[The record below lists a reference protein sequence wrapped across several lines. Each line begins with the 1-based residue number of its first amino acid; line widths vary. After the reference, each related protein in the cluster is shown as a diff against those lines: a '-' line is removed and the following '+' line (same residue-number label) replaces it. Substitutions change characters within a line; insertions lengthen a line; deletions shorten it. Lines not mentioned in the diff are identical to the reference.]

1 MATSALTTK
10 SEQQSPQHQTPTKAS
25 PSSSSAT
32 TSIPQQSPRNTASSL
47 PSTGT
52 YVSFGPV
59 EVSKALQDGEKF
71 VKWDEVRFNLLYLSI
86 SQPLKTDIQSTRREF
101 YISEEWHRWMNFD
114 WILLTTMQKP
124 NSIFAFIVLC
134 VCVLSFHYTETLS
147 EREYRKNSPFEKV
160 LLSLILIHSFVW

>member
-32 TSIPQQSPRNTASSL
+32 TSNPQQSPRNTASIL
-47 PSTGT
+47 PATGT

-71 VKWDEVRFNLLYLSI
+71 VKWDEVRFQFSLSI
-86 SQPLKTDIQSTRREF
+86 RIISEFEEKKTDNQSTKE
-101 YISEEWHRWMNFD
+101 NF
-114 WILLTTMQKP
+114 K
-124 NSIFAFIVLC
+124 
-134 VCVLSFHYTETLS
+134 H
-147 EREYRKNSPFEKV
+147 
-160 LLSLILIHSFVW
+160 

>member
-124 NSIFAFIVLC
+124 NSIFAFIVF
-134 VCVLSFHYTETLS
+134 VCVFVCVVVPLYRDSLR
-147 EREYRKNSPFEKV
+147 ERESIVK
-160 LLSLILIHSFVW
+160 IAHSKRFCWV